1 MLKSLSLKSKL
12 LVLCLMLSTVSVIVG
27 VSNFRNSKRVISEY
41 DLVTSQNMPK
51 LDRVNQMFL
60 EFRSLRIA
68 LRTLGY
74 ENLPADIAKT
84 SLDKVHASIA
94 TFEQLAKGYGDQ
106 PFAPGEEAIYK
117 NLMSSWK
124 QFHALGGRILS
135 RYASKDPADRKEMI
149 RMFLYDC
156 PEHAEAFLKEAGALT
171 RFHEHLAAARIESAQ
186 GEAKQ
191 ANVISLALILGG
203 TLFGLAFGYWLS
215 TSIAKELRG
224 IADGLMYEASEVSK
238 VASQITIASEDLS
251 TATNQQTTALQ
262 ETSSAIAETSAMISK
277 NADNATTSSTV
288 SQESERS
295 VERGRRAVEAVVQSI
310 QEISR
315 SNNDIMVQIE
325 ESNREISDIVR
336 VIAEIESKT
345 KVINDIVFQTKLLS
359 FNASVEA
366 ARAGEHGKGFAV
378 VAEEVGKLAQMSGN
392 SAKEISDM
400 LDGSIKKVEQI
411 VAKTQT
417 RVTGLVQSAKEKV
430 QVGTSTAENCNQI
443 LEEIVANVARVGS
456 LVSEIS
462 DASQEQSKGVSEIS
476 RAMHELDAV
485 AQRNSVAADETS
497 KSAETLQ
504 SQVHAVRMI
513 VGNLNGVLNG
523 AKGAVVDTVP
533 NRNEAAEFPVQISP
547 AWSKAA

>member
-1 MLKSLSLKSKL
+1 MFKSLSLKSKL
-12 LVLCLMLSTVSVIVG
+12 LVLCLMLSAVSVVVG
-27 VSNFRNSKRVISEY
+27 ISNFRNSKRVISEY

-51 LDRVNQMFL
+51 LERVNQMFL
-60 EFRSLRIA
+60 VFRELRIA
-68 LRTLGY
+68 IRTLGY
-74 ENLPADIAKT
+74 DNLPQDIAKK
-84 SLDKVHASIA
+84 SLTKVNGSIEE
-94 TFEQLAKGYGDQ
+94 FEELAKGYAKES
-106 PFAPGEEAIYK
+106 FAPGEEEIYK
-117 NLMSSWK
+117 SLMVSWEK
-124 QFHALGGRILS
+124 FHALGGKILAKYNS
-135 RYASKDPADRKEMI
+135 QDPADRKEMMH
-149 RMFLYDC
+149 MFLYDC
-156 PEHAEAFLKEAGALT
+156 PEHAEAFLKEAGTLT
-171 RFHEHLAAARIESAQ
+171 VFHDRLAEARIEAAQ
-186 GEAKQ
+186 AEAKN

-203 TLFGLAFGYWLS
+203 TFLGLALGYWLS
-215 TSIAKELRG
+215 SSIAHELRSV
-224 IADGLMYEASEVSK
+224 ADGLMHEASEVNK
-238 VASQITIASEDLS
+238 VALQISSASEDLS
-251 TATNQQTTALQ
+251 TATNQQTSALQ
-262 ETSSAIAETSAMISK
+262 ETSSAIEETSAMISK
-277 NADNATTSSTV
+277 NADNAKTSSTV

-315 SNNDIMVQIE
+315 SNNDIMIQIE

-336 VIAEIESKT
+336 VIAEIENKT

-411 VAKTQT
+411 VAKTQS
-417 RVTGLVQSAKEKV
+417 RVAGLVQSAKEKV
-430 QVGTSTAENCNQI
+430 QTGTNTAENCNQI

-456 LVSEIS
+456 LVAEIS

-476 RAMHELDAV
+476 RAMTELDRV

-497 KSAETLQ
+497 RSADTLK
-504 SQVHAVRMI
+504 SQVQAVRTI

-523 AKGAVVDTVP
+523 TKAPVAAVS
-533 NRNEAAEFPVQISP
+533 NRNEAVGDSISSIFPKV
-547 AWSKAA
+547 A